1 MQHFLSTLS
10 QQAGRQLSASEA
22 KRSAMIC
29 WVSGPLFSL
38 FGVWALISHF
48 VIVDEALFNHTIM
61 LPASAYAFTC
71 AALWLALGLVGLRLD
86 KTSTTS
92 PLYTTI
98 TLWAYTIT
106 SVTACYLIGT
116 LNVVTGL
123 IMMGAPM
130 IGLMLFSLRQVLIIF
145 IAGLGIVLTLSLL
158 SALQIIP
165 YAPILNPQQSAS
177 AHLSL
182 YWTLCLILAAGFYV
196 IYQTIIMNAMVNA
209 WRSREESIRS
219 LSETDALT
227 GVANRRHILSILE
240 QLLARKGNSEQM
252 LSVLMVDIDHFK
264 RINDEHGHIIGDRAL
279 HATAHALRDCLRND
293 EIIGR
298 YGGEE
303 FLVLLPDTNST
314 TAQNIAERCRQA
326 INTLVID
333 ANGAALPL
341 STSIGLCTR
350 VYGDIRN
357 SDHIIHLADE
367 AMYAA
372 KRAGRNRVIAA

>member
-1 MQHFLSTLS
+1 
-10 QQAGRQLSASEA
+10 
-22 KRSAMIC
+22 
-29 WVSGPLFSL
+29 
-38 FGVWALISHF
+38 
-48 VIVDEALFNHTIM
+48 
-61 LPASAYAFTC
+61 
-71 AALWLALGLVGLRLD
+71 
-86 KTSTTS
+86 
-92 PLYTTI
+92 
-98 TLWAYTIT
+98 
-106 SVTACYLIGT
+106 
-116 LNVVTGL
+116 
-123 IMMGAPM
+123 MMGAPM
-130 IGLMLFSLRQVLIIF
+130 IGLMLFSLRQVLMIF
-145 IAGLGIVLTLSLL
+145 IASLGVVLILSIF

-165 YAPILNPQQSAS
+165 YAPILNSQHSAS

-182 YWTLCLILAAGFYV
+182 YWTLCLTLAAGFYV

-240 QLLARKGNSEQM
+240 QLLTRKGNSEQT

-264 RINDEHGHIIGDRAL
+264 RINDEYGHLIGDRAL

-303 FLVLLPDTNST
+303 FLVLLPNTSSIA
-314 TAQNIAERCRQA
+314 AQNIAERCLQA

-350 VYGDIRN
+350 VYSDIRN

-372 KRAGRNRVIAA
+372 KRAGRNQIVAA